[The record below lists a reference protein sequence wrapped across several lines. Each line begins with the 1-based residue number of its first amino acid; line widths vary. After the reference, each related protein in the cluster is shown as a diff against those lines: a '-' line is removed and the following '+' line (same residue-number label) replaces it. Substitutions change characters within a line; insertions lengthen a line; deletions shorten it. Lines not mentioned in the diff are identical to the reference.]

1 MQSGISTGRQL
12 DSQEQQI
19 SCQAFAPFIPYSM
32 SCSENATCSFVFEV
46 EIRDEG
52 DYVAPFVPK

>member
-1 MQSGISTGRQL
+1 
-12 DSQEQQI
+12 
-19 SCQAFAPFIPYSM
+19 M